1 MTTTDPDDGAPT
13 RPSGA
18 EPSGDG
24 AVDLDALYGLLAD
37 RRCRGVLAYLR
48 EAGGTTTFADVVGYL
63 ADGDRSRVAAALCHA
78 CLPRLRGAGA
88 IETEGGRIELTPPA
102 ALEWLLAWSESVG
115 EASCG
120 CSLGEWFSLLADGR
134 RRRVLGLLWEHNVLS
149 LGDAAEEIAVEERGE
164 PITAIPRQEVLDV
177 YFSLY
182 HDHVPRLADAGVIE
196 YDQESDT
203 LAIDRT
209 SLPVPIPGIPDAG
222 D

>member
-1 MTTTDPDDGAPT
+1 MTATDPDDGAPA

-18 EPSGDG
+18 DPSGDG
-24 AVDLDALYGLLAD
+24 DVDMDALYGLLAD
-37 RRCRGVLAYLR
+37 RRCRDVLTYLR
-48 EAGGTTTFADVVGYL
+48 EAGGTATFAGAVAHL

-78 CLPRLRGAGA
+78 CLPRLRAAGA
-88 IETEGGRIELTPPA
+88 VETEGGRIELTPPA
-102 ALEWLLAWSESVG
+102 ALEWLLAWSGSVRDAPSG
-115 EASCG
+115 R
-120 CSLGEWFSLLADGR
+120 SLGEWFSLLRDGR
-134 RRRVLGLLWEHNVLS
+134 RRRVLGLLREHNVLS

-209 SLPVPIPGIPDAG
+209 SLPVSLPGVPDARN
-222 D
+222 